1 MLSLLR
7 TLIAFVL
14 LAAFAPA
21 PSALAAD
28 ANASEVQ
35 GVISSQID
43 AFKHEDGAKAF
54 SYAAP
59 ELHLVFPSSEVFM
72 GMVRQGYPA
81 VYSAQ
86 QFQFGPF
93 DVQGNFFKQ
102 QVEITAA
109 DGTAWTALYTLSRQP
124 DGSLKING
132 CQLVKRP
139 GVGA

>member
-1 MLSLLR
+1 MWSLLR
-7 TLIAFVL
+7 SLVALAMLSAFV
-14 LAAFAPA
+14 PA
-21 PSALAAD
+21 HDARAAD
-28 ANASEVQ
+28 ASAAEVQ

-43 AFKHEDGAKAF
+43 AFKHEDGPKAF
-54 SYAAP
+54 SFAAP
-59 ELHLVFPSSEVFM
+59 ELHLVFPNSDIFM
-72 GMVRQGYPA
+72 QMVRQGYPA
-81 VYSAQ
+81 VYSAR

-93 DVQGNFFKQ
+93 DVQGTSFKQ